1 MANRE
6 NLSHS
11 EVTKT
16 EAGKEVVDSF
26 FKEFGK
32 MSSEEQDRVLGLL
45 KEKVE
50 SKGKNYKPE
59 MEELD
64 QR

>member
-1 MANRE
+1 MKE
-6 NLSHS
+6 NKFSIEGQEHN
-11 EVTKT
+11 
-16 EAGKEVVDSF
+16 KELVDSF
-26 FKEFGK
+26 FEEFSK

-45 KEKVE
+45 KEKAV

-59 MEELD
+59 IEELE